1 MRYYYKSKDGT
12 GFLNLRTPLNED
24 ELNDYI
30 EITEEEFVSHCN
42 NSTLTKEEIKQKEIY
57 TYKQYLFNTDYI
69 VIKMAEIMS
78 DGGSVEELKER
89 YKDEL
94 SKRKEYREKINELE
108 NS

>member
-1 MRYYYKSKDGT
+1 
-12 GFLNLRTPLNED
+12 
-24 ELNDYI
+24 
-30 EITEEEFVSHCN
+30 
-42 NSTLTKEEIKQKEIY
+42 
-57 TYKQYLFNTDYI
+57 
-69 VIKMAEIMS
+69 MAEIMS